1 MSRDPREI
9 RRSPLKPKSPS
20 PKLATPRKS
29 ETRVRLT
36 EDERE
41 TIDAL
46 CAVTGVNMT
55 DILRSTITLF
65 RPYLSIQGCK
75 DTAYLRTLAAAITN
89 PNALTIQQLDDER
102 SDIYRNESDCLNGY
116 QDTRVIRGDD

>member
-1 MSRDPREI
+1 MTRDTRELH
-9 RRSPLKPKSPS
+9 RSPLKPKSPP
-20 PKLATPRKS
+20 PKLATPRKA

-36 EDERE
+36 EDERD
-41 TIDAL
+41 TLDSM

-89 PNALTIQQLDDER
+89 PNALTIQLLDDER
-102 SDIYRNESDCLNGY
+102 SAIYRNESDCLDGY
-116 QDTRVIRGDD
+116 RDTRVIKGDD